1 MFPTAKNNL
10 SYVIYHIEAR
20 LYTGQEC
27 VFSSKHE
34 ILERLLQDSEKALDH
49 VFKYSFWSL
58 AFSVAKLLL
67 ASYSLP
73 LSAAVPFCYQHYM
86 KLDPGNSEREWACQ
100 PGRCGLA
107 QLLN

>member
-1 MFPTAKNNL
+1 MVACKISSFFYSFACLLSKEKHTSLISIKRCFQQQKNNL

-49 VFKYSFWSL
+49 VFKYSF
-58 AFSVAKLLL
+58 
-67 ASYSLP
+67 
-73 LSAAVPFCYQHYM
+73 
-86 KLDPGNSEREWACQ
+86 
-100 PGRCGLA
+100 
-107 QLLN
+107 